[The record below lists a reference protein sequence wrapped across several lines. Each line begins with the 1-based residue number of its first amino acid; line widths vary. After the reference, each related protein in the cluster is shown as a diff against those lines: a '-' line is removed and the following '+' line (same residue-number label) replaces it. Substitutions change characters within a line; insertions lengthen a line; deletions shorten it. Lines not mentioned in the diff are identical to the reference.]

1 MIKYSYT
8 YGVVLSGA
16 MENTGTSIKNYVSD
30 NRQYIAQMV
39 EKTVPQLKVTFEKIV
54 LIFKISIA
62 KSNKR
67 TFVLT
72 LLLPKNFIYRQT
84 NRNIHGRSNF
94 A

>member
-54 LIFKISIA
+54 LRLFA
-62 KSNKR
+62 D
-67 TFVLT
+67 
-72 LLLPKNFIYRQT
+72 Q
-84 NRNIHGRSNF
+84 IHIPNLKYSSRKVQVVE
-94 A
+94 